1 MAVRRVYYYKISIFD
16 RYVNNDETINAHT
29 IFNEIFTTNC
39 VNINGFDSLT
49 LDVGEHNVDRI
60 TMDILH
66 RDGNYLFARV
76 GKTKDINEALIRD
89 IRTNE
94 INTVVD
100 VADNENKKL
109 EIFTYFLL
117 DYTTGVLAFIEGQA
131 APNVS
136 NLTNIIYR
144 YNDGYLMNIENI
156 VSNETVRTL
165 LTPGSI
171 ISKLNYNFRV
181 PAPEILEGLHL
192 PRELIDVLTD
202 ADLTQ
207 ARLVLRNDNRKHL
220 TSEPT
225 LIERLIDVVQRNPLD
240 DGDEISL
247 VGRTVNSSLQE
258 FSFDIQNYSTTVDI
272 PTTRVLDGVI
282 STLTLED
289 VAEEAFV
296 RMRSA
301 YTTQKDNILNLGNIA
316 V

>member
-1 MAVRRVYYYKISIFD
+1 MAERRVYYYRISILD
-16 RYVNNDETINAHT
+16 NYTHNDETINAHT

-39 VNINGFDSLT
+39 VNNNGFNSLI
-49 LDVGEHNVDRI
+49 LDIGEHNVDRI
-60 TMDILH
+60 TMDIL
-66 RDGNYLFARV
+66 RVDGNYLFARV

-89 IRTNE
+89 VITNE

-100 VADNENKKL
+100 VADNEHKKL

-117 DYTTGVLAFIEGQA
+117 DYTTGVLGFIEGQA
-131 APNVS
+131 APNVI
-136 NLTNIIYR
+136 NLTNIIHK
-144 YNDGYLMNIENI
+144 YNDAYSMSIENI
-156 VSNETVRTL
+156 VSGETVRTL

-171 ISKLNYNFRV
+171 VSKLNYNFRV

-202 ADLTQ
+202 TDLTQ

-225 LIERLIDVVQRNPLD
+225 LIKRLIEAVQRNPLD
-240 DGDEISL
+240 KGDAISL
-247 VGRTVNSSLQE
+247 IGRTQNSSLQE

-272 PTTRVLDGVI
+272 PTSRVLDGVM

-289 VAEEAFV
+289 VADEAFV
-296 RMRSA
+296 RMRAA
-301 YTTQKDNILNLGNIA
+301 YTTQKDNIINLGNIF